1 MGKRRLAAALL
12 AVNIT
17 DDGFGVADF
26 FFNGFQYFR
35 LKDTAFFI
43 DSQRIVRDEFCLEG
57 DIIFQERADEFVEI
71 LTVEILDFGLTTDD
85 KGQRRNEYPAYPQCR
100 VIAVFTGILGIGPAQ
115 VDADEPVGPFTGK
128 TGFIQRLVF
137 LVVLNGIEGPF
148 HADVIFGI
156 DEETFNFSVIIV
168 IFQYFID
175 EQLAFPVRVTGM
187 DDDVGFLEEL
197 SQA

>member
-100 VIAVFTGILGIGPAQ
+100 VIAVFTGILGIGPAK
-115 VDADEPVGPFTGK
+115 VDADKPVGSLTGK
-128 TGFIQRLVF
+128 AGFIQGLVLYVIF
-137 LVVLNGIEGPF
+137 NGIEGPF
-148 HADVIFGI
+148 HANVIFGV
-156 DEETFNFSVIIV
+156 DEEALNFSMIIV
-168 IFQYFID
+168 IFQYFVD
-175 EQLAFPVRVTGM
+175 E
-187 DDDVGFLEEL
+187 
-197 SQA
+197 